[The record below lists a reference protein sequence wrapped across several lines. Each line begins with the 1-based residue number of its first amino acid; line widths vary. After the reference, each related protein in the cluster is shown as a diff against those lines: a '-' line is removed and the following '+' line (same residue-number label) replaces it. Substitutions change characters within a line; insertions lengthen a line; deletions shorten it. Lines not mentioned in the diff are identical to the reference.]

1 LKTGNFGAPQFTMRK
16 TFIKNSLTFFI
27 GIFAFA
33 PVFALASSLQ
43 QTIDD
48 KNQEIEKLQSEIDH
62 YQDQVAEVQ
71 GQAQTLQSTLN
82 VINQSQKKLQSS
94 INLTN
99 KKVDRANLTIKKNE
113 SEIGNLGEGI
123 VSSTTALGET
133 IRSLNQSDNESVIE
147 LLASGGT
154 VSDFLRDIDDVIQV
168 QKTLKTHVIVM
179 KDTRFNL
186 QNAQIE
192 LDKQKKD
199 LQKLL
204 AQLAD
209 QKKIVDAQV
218 AEKNQLLAETKN
230 QESQYQAILADRKAK
245 VAALEAEIF
254 DYESKLKFTLNS
266 KALPGKG
273 ALSWPLAQ
281 VLVTQAFGKTVAAKR
296 LYVSGSHS
304 GVDFRAATGTE
315 VFAAG
320 DGVVEGTG
328 DTDKTCPK
336 ASFGKWVF
344 IRHSNGLATVYG
356 HLSLIKA
363 VEGQKVRAGDLIAYS
378 GNTGH
383 STAPHLHVTVLAS
396 NGVDGEEG
404 ARVDT
409 RPSVSCGGKSYRM
422 PIAPTSAYLNPL
434 LYFPKTNNTMFKDG
448 VNGTGE

>member
-1 LKTGNFGAPQFTMRK
+1 MRK
-16 TFIKNSLTFFI
+16 IITLLFI
-27 GIFAFA
+27 GIVASTPSFAR
-33 PVFALASSLQ
+33 ASSLQ

-48 KNQEIEKLQSEIDH
+48 KNNEIEKLQSEIDH

-71 GQAQTLQSTLN
+71 GQAQTLQSALS

-94 INLTN
+94 ITLTN

-186 QNAQIE
+186 QQAQ
-192 LDKQKKD
+192 LDLAKQKAD
-199 LQKLL
+199 LQALL

-218 AEKNQLLAETKN
+218 VEKNSLLAETKN

-245 VAALEAEIF
+245 VAALQAEIF

-304 GVDFRAATGTE
+304 GVDFRAAVGTA
-315 VFAAG
+315 VYAAG
-320 DGVVEGTG
+320 TGVVEGIG

-344 IRHSNGLATVYG
+344 IRYPNGLATVYA

-363 VEGQKVRAGDLIAYS
+363 VEGQKVHAGDLVAYS

-383 STAPHLHVTVLAS
+383 STAPHLHVTVMAS
-396 NGVDGEEG
+396 NGTDGEEG
-404 ARVDT
+404 ARVDSK
-409 RPSVSCGGKSYRM
+409 PSASCGGKVYRM
-422 PIAPTSAYLNPL
+422 PIAPTSAYLDPL
-434 LYFPKTNNTMFKDG
+434 LYFPKTNSSMFKDG